1 MGRKN
6 TEKVK
11 MLFVKEGLI
20 AHHRLFLCFSMLNL
34 KKIQYFYTG
43 FFFPSVCALKKV
55 MLEKV
60 AAAGHLS
67 RRWFLFFFFSFLF
80 TVLQPLLCK
89 MNPGGH
95 CFCQRTDRQALEQ
108 WMSINDCLT
117 DSCLNA
123 AIISYLAADWLSS
136 WMTRMNAFRF
146 VKLLVYNLWALMSQS
161 K

>member
-34 KKIQYFYTG
+34 KKNPILFHRV
-43 FFFPSVCALKKV
+43 FFPSVCALKKV

-67 RRWFLFFFFSFLF
+67 RR
-80 TVLQPLLCK
+80 
-89 MNPGGH
+89 
-95 CFCQRTDRQALEQ
+95 
-108 WMSINDCLT
+108 
-117 DSCLNA
+117 
-123 AIISYLAADWLSS
+123 
-136 WMTRMNAFRF
+136 
-146 VKLLVYNLWALMSQS
+146 
-161 K
+161 